1 MKKGLAAIAILV
13 LMSVPVVSG
22 INITEVMYDLP
33 GSDKGLEW
41 VVVCNPDNISVNL
54 TGWRLYEQESK
65 HRLKLV
71 QGNMTIPA
79 NGYVVIVDKPAI
91 WLEAHPEYKG
101 TVIDSAFSLKNT
113 GEYIAIMN
121 DTHDIVCN
129 VSYTPEL
136 GANGN
141 GFTLLLNGSS
151 NQLYECSVEGGT
163 PGEGVINETY
173 QSEVVTSAT
182 VDITASSP
190 IPLYFAAGGDA
201 PKRIPHRVSAGI
213 LGEASQLLMGT
224 EEADILAYY
233 HVDFLEE
240 KVYETVSNGYNIT
253 AMWNLGNETVHFD
266 VTIPSNATDESP

>member
-1 MKKGLAAIAILV
+1 MFGRKASRSLSRSLTSEQGTRANKKKSYIGLAAIAVLV
-13 LMSVPVVSG
+13 LISVPVGSS

-33 GSDKGLEW
+33 GTDKGLEW
-41 VVVCNPDNISVNL
+41 VEVYNAANISVNL

-71 QGNMTIPA
+71 QGNMTIQA
-79 NGYVVIVDKPAI
+79 NGYAVIVDKPTI

-141 GFTLLLNGSS
+141 GFTLVLNATS
-151 NQLYECSVEGGT
+151 NQLYEGSVEGGT
-163 PGEGVINETY
+163 PGEAAATTEDTSLN
-173 QSEVVTSAT
+173 SEEEIKPVDNAEVT
-182 VDITASSP
+182 
-190 IPLYFAAGGDA
+190 PL
-201 PKRIPHRVSAGI
+201 
-213 LGEASQLLMGT
+213 
-224 EEADILAYY
+224 
-233 HVDFLEE
+233 
-240 KVYETVSNGYNIT
+240 
-253 AMWNLGNETVHFD
+253 
-266 VTIPSNATDESP
+266 DESEEVPREEVPDEDSEE